1 MDERSA
7 FYTFIFSTT
16 GKQDPKLKM
25 KMCHH
30 RNKTYSRK
38 GTLKNKV
45 GKVSYC
51 KITHMFSEYLT
62 AGFTLNEKNA
72 DFCITHGTC
81 PREEV
86 PVKIKST

>member
-1 MDERSA
+1 
-7 FYTFIFSTT
+7 
-16 GKQDPKLKM
+16 
-25 KMCHH
+25 
-30 RNKTYSRK
+30 
-38 GTLKNKV
+38 
-45 GKVSYC
+45 
-51 KITHMFSEYLT
+51 MFSEYLT